1 MKHIVVISNSF
12 YPIMGPTSAVIE
24 KYVKAL
30 KNDYIFH
37 IVTKT
42 NKIDFEPSIDY
53 DISYISSF
61 RHKLYCQCLYNI
73 ENSHYK
79 IISKLILF
87 FIRVCFV
94 IQTQYSFPTSRKWEI
109 DAYCNQLRKLC
120 SKFEIS
126 AIIAVSDNF
135 VIQLAMLKFVKENHS
150 VKWISYILDP
160 YAEYYIYYKYKMF
173 KEFWRRANLKKEI
186 EIYNTADYC
195 LFSIEMYKY
204 VTKTFAIDPQKIFP
218 IQFSLNKQLSGGLVS
233 DTSKVCKLIYAGS
246 FFRDIR
252 NPEFALSIL
261 EQIPDI
267 HLDMY
272 VSHGECEDIIQRFVS
287 DKIVRREFV
296 NRIQYID
303 MIRNK
308 YDIMVSVGNKSS
320 LQAPSK
326 MLELMSTGKPII
338 NFSFSRDSQY
348 EMIDKYP
355 LGINVMDQDSDAV
368 DKVSVFCKNMKGK
381 ILPFEEVE
389 KRFPDNSLKKQADLL
404 KRLIES

>member
-24 KYVKAL
+24 KYIKSL
-30 KNDYIFH
+30 KKDYFFH

-42 NKIDFEPSIDY
+42 NKMHFEPSKDY

-79 IISKLILF
+79 FVSKLILF
-87 FIRVCFV
+87 FIRICLV

-109 DAYCNQLRKLC
+109 NAYCNQLRKLC

-135 VIQLAMLKFVKENHS
+135 VIQLAMLKFKKENHNI
-150 VKWISYILDP
+150 KWISYILDP
-160 YAEYYIYYKYKMF
+160 YSEYYIYYQYKMF
-173 KEFWRRANLKKEI
+173 KEFWKRANYKKEK
-186 EIYNTADYC
+186 EIYNAADYC

-204 VTKTFAIDPQKIFP
+204 VANTFVMDPQKIFP
-218 IQFSLNKQLSGGLVS
+218 IQFSLNKELSGGSIS
-233 DTSKVCKLIYAGS
+233 DTTEGCKLIYAGS

-261 EQIPDI
+261 EKVSDI

-272 VSHGECEDIIQRFVS
+272 VSHGECEDIIAKFVS
-287 DKIVRREFV
+287 EKIVRREFV
-296 NRIQYID
+296 DRIQYVD
-303 MIRNK
+303 MIRNR
-308 YDIMVSVGNKSS
+308 YDIMVSVGNKST

-326 MLELMSTGKPII
+326 MLELLSTGRPII
-338 NFSFSRDSQY
+338 NFSFSKDSQY

-355 LGINVMDQDSDAV
+355 LGINIMYQESGAV
-368 DKVSVFCKNMKGK
+368 DKVSDFCKKMKGK

-389 KRFPDNSLKKQADLL
+389 KLYPDNSLKKQSDLL
-404 KRLIES
+404 RKLIES